1 MLSQNP
7 ENPLQI
13 GSPGLENPQNPENP
27 QISKS
32 ELFLTRG
39 GFSTRGGVF
48 GLEF

>member
-7 ENPLQI
+7 ENPLPEPEI

-39 GFSTRGGVF
+39 GGVC
-48 GLEF
+48 G